1 MRLRPTITSTNASR
15 VFSPVDVGEWFPP
28 LRTGYQF
35 WQFLGPDLFFMV
47 KVITLLGRML
57 MQAPMCGLVQAMT
70 FRIALA
76 VADDITGP

>member
-1 MRLRPTITSTNASR
+1 
-15 VFSPVDVGEWFPP
+15 
-28 LRTGYQF
+28 
-35 WQFLGPDLFFMV
+35 MV